1 MKNYEIILKKIIDIQ
16 NSNQINYSLLID
28 GKSIKLESVSLSNA
42 TFPVKK
48 PDVRGG
54 VYFSGTSGFKIKGI
68 TRELSL
74 LPSFTD
80 AMLGPNTE
88 FSELEIKTTVT
99 VDDITK
105 DIVLIVNLSNTVQ
118 KKDQVELNMNII
130 GMKYEN

>member
-105 DIVLIVNLSNTVQ
+105 DIVLLVNLSNTVQ